1 MLDASS
7 AFLLCSNASPI
18 CPDSLCNESGFFKK
32 GDRNAG
38 TPSTLSKKD
47 RLVQQLAKAE
57 KNSDMIQQAVGALSE
72 FIVQKKKEL
81 EERKEV
87 EMTQPPSKKKR
98 STVLETM
105 DEIERLAQQPFFKNC
120 WGCIQLLSQHKVCS
134 PRKH

>member
-1 MLDASS
+1 M
-7 AFLLCSNASPI
+7 
-18 CPDSLCNESGFFKK
+18 
-32 GDRNAG
+32 
-38 TPSTLSKKD
+38 SKKD

-105 DEIERLAQQPFFKNC
+105 DEIERLAQHSSKIAGDAYSFSPNTKSA
-120 WGCIQLLSQHKVCS
+120 LLASIRGEQKQKVRAAINQEDDS
-134 PRKH
+134 D